1 MKKYDDLLKFAYSN
15 KLENP
20 PRVVGL
26 VVPAK
31 DKMLIEELKSI
42 GYIEN
47 CSIARKS
54 AEEHVISFDFTFCGI
69 EYVES
74 ILERV

>member
-1 MKKYDDLLKFAYSN
+1 MKKYDELLKFAYSN

-26 VVPAK
+26 AIPSSNEILV
-31 DKMLIEELKSI
+31 EELKRL

-47 CSIARKS
+47 CSIFRKS
-54 AEEHVISFDFTFCGI
+54 AKEFIICFDFTFDGI
-69 EYVES
+69 EYIES
-74 ILERV
+74 LIEKV

>member
-15 KLENP
+15 KSENP

-26 VVPAK
+26 VITAT
-31 DKMLIEELKSI
+31 DKILVEELKKL

-47 CSIARKS
+47 CSVSRIS
-54 AEEHVISFDFTFCGI
+54 SEEFVISFDFTFDGI

-74 ILERV
+74 LMEKV